1 MYFCAWGLTEP
12 FSARFPER
20 HVVCHHAAKHHLN
33 IYNHNTNS
41 LCHHVLLFMEAV
53 SPACSVSCFTGFHN
67 ASLYDTLQ
75 PSISPLV
82 GLLRDE
88 EDKTRANAAG
98 ALGNLVRNSAALCG
112 ELVRAGALAALLATA
127 AAPERVPAAGED
139 MTWACMHTLSV
150 K

>member
-1 MYFCAWGLTEP
+1 MRIQRVGSIQASIYIPTALQPSQCVSDVTLQICHANNLCDIFSMYALALQPGKPLIIQCKP
-12 FSARFPER
+12 
-20 HVVCHHAAKHHLN
+20 
-33 IYNHNTNS
+33 S
-41 LCHHVLLFMEAV
+41 LPNV
-53 SPACSVSCFTGFHN
+53 PGFHN
-67 ASLYDTLQ
+67 ASLYDALQ

-127 AAPERVPAAGED
+127 AAPERAPPAGVD
-139 MTWACMHTLSV
+139 SDPWRCL
-150 K
+150 